1 MPDPSKNTE
10 RETRILNAAAELI
23 AHYGY
28 DKTTM
33 EDIARHA
40 GISKGALYL
49 HFKGKEEL
57 VESLIL
63 RETEIMLNDLLARIE
78 NDERGITIFTIYKHA
93 IVTMMSRPL
102 LRAMFM
108 NDRRV
113 FGEVVIRLKRLP
125 AYQQMTAI
133 GVDFVRH
140 FQAAGLLR
148 SDLPADTV
156 AYILIAL
163 RVGLLYAGEFIPAAE
178 APSMERIGETLAEML
193 EKALAPEHIEAAD
206 RERGHAALLG
216 LMQMGRELI
225 HQQREERER
234 AKEQGDKP

>member
-1 MPDPSKNTE
+1 MPDPSRNAE
-10 RETRILNAAAELI
+10 RETRILDAAAELI

-33 EDIARHA
+33 EDMARRA

-57 VESLIL
+57 VESLII
-63 RETEIMLNDLLARIE
+63 RETEVMLDDLLARLD
-78 NDERGITIFTIYKHA
+78 NDERGVTIFTIYQYGV
-93 IVTMMSRPL
+93 VTMMNRPL

-113 FGEVVIRLKRLP
+113 FGELISRLRRLP
-125 AYQQMTAI
+125 AYQQMSSF
-133 GVDFVRH
+133 GVEFVRH
-140 FQAAGLLR
+140 FQEAGLLR

-163 RVGLLYAGEFIPAAE
+163 RVGLLYAGEFIPADQ
-178 APSMERIGETLAEML
+178 APTLERIGDTLAEML

-216 LMQMGRELI
+216 LTQMGRELI
-225 HQQREERER
+225 RQQREERER
-234 AKEQGDKP
+234 ARHKGEKP